1 MGGHQSSLEG
11 TPAPDVLPEID
22 VGSDFQRTAAAS
34 SHASLP
40 VTPPAPAFAGSTVD
54 TFPSGSGQRRRELRN
69 STTSL
74 PGSTA
79 PSADAAKRFSHFFP
93 LPSTS
98 KSRFRLPHL
107 GGSSSSNKLGVSPST
122 QQATPPRGIVV
133 VNPGPRTVAAS
144 SLPRLDAITA
154 AAAAAGLTET
164 PEGRIFSAFSCG
176 ALDGGVNWEARELTR
191 IPRFTPILPI
201 KSTNWMM
208 GGGKTTVRSPS
219 PSQSLTDPADFQP
232 LAEMVNRYEE
242 YFQNSA
248 APILQKQEE
257 LTCLQRKVEYESR
270 KVLQLMYD
278 RQNGKAFMSPTKA
291 SADLP
296 HCKSTSSERPRAA
309 GSRQLDSISADLADL
324 HHLVTASTELLRR
337 LTLDVRALQQRV
349 STLSDAPYAEENT
362 SVVNSANSPE

>member
-22 VGSDFQRTAAAS
+22 VGSDFHRTAAS

-40 VTPPAPAFAGSTVD
+40 VTPPAPAFAGS
-54 TFPSGSGQRRRELRN
+54 GSSQRRRELRN

-79 PSADAAKRFSHFFP
+79 RSADAAKRFSHFFP
-93 LPSTS
+93 VPSTS

-107 GGSSSSNKLGVSPST
+107 GGGGGSSGNKLGVSLST
-122 QQATPPRGIVV
+122 KQSTPPRGIVV

-144 SLPRLDAITA
+144 SLPRLDAA
-154 AAAAAGLTET
+154 VAGLAET
-164 PEGRIFSAFSCG
+164 PEGRLFSAFSCG

-208 GGGKTTVRSPS
+208 GGGKTAVRSPS
-219 PSQSLTDPADFQP
+219 PSQSLIDPADFQP

-242 YFQNSA
+242 YFLNST

-278 RQNGKAFMSPTKA
+278 RQNGKAFRSPTKA
-291 SADLP
+291 ATDLP
-296 HCKSTSSERPRAA
+296 HWESTSNERPRVA
-309 GSRQLDSISADLADL
+309 GSPQLDSISADLADL
-324 HHLVTASTELLRR
+324 HHLVTASTELLRK
-337 LTLDVRALQQRV
+337 LTVDVRALQQRV
-349 STLSDAPYAEENT
+349 STLSDTPYAEENT
-362 SVVNSANSPE
+362 SVVDSANSPE